1 MLLNALAAAALAV
14 ALADR
19 PAPPPTA
26 VVEVEEEV
34 YSYQP
39 ANNGAGPMWT
49 LGNTCLVRLG
59 DRVLVSGLETLPERK
74 PLNNVRWT
82 LFDRGASGWT
92 LRRRGEGTHER
103 EPCPLVG
110 FADGRVFLSTN
121 PNTSAPDQ
129 YDASATPRVLCFRAG
144 RLDEGPVTETP
155 AWDRPLNFHAHTYRS
170 FAADARRREM
180 IVLYNTAYDRVY
192 WSLRDS
198 RGRWSSQGSLAFP
211 WGAEYEKPVPVR
223 LCYPSVALRD
233 RKVFFFGVSDIE
245 EPNPAWRAYKKE
257 LTGKDWDYDFRR
269 LFFTWSDD
277 ITKGAFHPWVEIA
290 TRDRT
295 CGWLFPCDLH
305 VAPDG
310 AVHLLWAET
319 AIDERLRQRFFPDA
333 KQSRALNYAVVRE
346 GKVVLRKAVHEWKE
360 GDLSDEKPGNGRFH
374 LTPDGRL
381 FVVYY
386 VGGGVS
392 ENRVVEVRAGGT
404 MGEPAKLALRK
415 PLSSFYIAT
424 PRTGCAP
431 SKLIDLL
438 GDVDGTLRYARI
450 RLR

>member
-1 MLLNALAAAALAV
+1 M
-14 ALADR
+14 
-19 PAPPPTA
+19 
-26 VVEVEEEV
+26 
-34 YSYQP
+34 
-39 ANNGAGPMWT
+39 
-49 LGNTCLVRLG
+49 
-59 DRVLVSGLETLPERK
+59 
-74 PLNNVRWT
+74 
-82 LFDRGASGWT
+82 
-92 LRRRGEGTHER
+92 
-103 EPCPLVG
+103 
-110 FADGRVFLSTN
+110 
-121 PNTSAPDQ
+121 
-129 YDASATPRVLCFRAG
+129 
-144 RLDEGPVTETP
+144 
-155 AWDRPLNFHAHTYRS
+155 
-170 FAADARRREM
+170 
-180 IVLYNTAYDRVY
+180 
-192 WSLRDS
+192 
-198 RGRWSSQGSLAFP
+198 
-211 WGAEYEKPVPVR
+211 
-223 LCYPSVALRD
+223 
-233 RKVFFFGVSDIE
+233 
-245 EPNPAWRAYKKE
+245 
-257 LTGKDWDYDFRR
+257 
-269 LFFTWSDD
+269 
-277 ITKGAFHPWVEIA
+277 EIA